1 VEQGKNTLLTS
12 MTQGQSKRTDLLKL
26 RERVLYFPGP
36 EEYVI
41 LPEHSF
47 EDVLYHLFKENDYDS
62 RELIEMLQ
70 KMQADKNPD
79 RD

>member
-1 VEQGKNTLLTS
+1 MSFTS
-12 MTQGQSKRTDLLKL
+12 TTQELSKRTDLLRL
-26 RERVLYFPGP
+26 RERVLYLAGA

-41 LPEHSF
+41 LPEHTF
-47 EDVLYHLFKENDYDS
+47 EDVLYHLFKENDYNS
-62 RELIEMLQ
+62 KELIEMLQ